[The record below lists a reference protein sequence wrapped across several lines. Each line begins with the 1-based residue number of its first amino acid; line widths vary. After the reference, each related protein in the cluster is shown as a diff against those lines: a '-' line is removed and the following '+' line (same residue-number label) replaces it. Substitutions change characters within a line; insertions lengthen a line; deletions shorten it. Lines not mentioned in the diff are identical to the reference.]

1 MAVNYIPFE
10 TEHGFASPGFA
21 VDAEGNVTVKS
32 LTYSVVEEAI
42 VDNRFYMKQTGEGAG
57 SNFVE
62 NTTYSVGTQIQQ
74 ENPSFSFV
82 RGRISEF

>member
-42 VDNRFYMKQTGEGAG
+42 VG
-57 SNFVE
+57 VE
-62 NTTYSVGTQIQQ
+62 KIDES
-74 ENPSFSFV
+74 
-82 RGRISEF
+82 ISSTPQLWKKVD